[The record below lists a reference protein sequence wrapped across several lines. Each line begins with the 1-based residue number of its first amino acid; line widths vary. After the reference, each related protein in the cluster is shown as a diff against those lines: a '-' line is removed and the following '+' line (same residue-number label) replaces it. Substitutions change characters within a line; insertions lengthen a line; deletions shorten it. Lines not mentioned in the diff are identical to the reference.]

1 MTSKLKFYQCEITP
15 EKNCVVD
22 DLVGYLDSLTPL
34 VVENFQYIKLDLD
47 LYIKVNSS
55 QVNVPK
61 FNYNYVSVKN
71 SDVDKIFYYFI
82 IGSPKWISQNT
93 IQLQLSLD
101 TLNTFRYDL
110 IWTNKTNITR
120 QHKDRFSTTYTTTAQ
135 GKVLN
140 RKIDGY
146 DEGFAPVKYY
156 DSGESIRVTSA
167 DYDFYL
173 IYKNKEDLNASSTVP
188 MDCFLCASEE
198 INLNISVNSTGIQFN
213 NYNIGDSLYAF
224 AKDNTTFTTTIKG
237 TSYTISAS
245 GLYKGIAFF
254 RLENGTNIAHVL
266 KDDGSVIIPNIGN
279 TALTDVTATVKVRVC
294 RSFIPE
300 VDASSQYTYYSVL
313 GQVEARNYSTMTIG
327 QTSATLLSIDS
338 VDRTDSRIVKI
349 IKMPYAPFTLD
360 FVNGKLRIPAGWTY
374 SGGYLL
380 LNDLNTE
387 FLNVIAGNDDFS
399 DYVSLTVVPS
409 DIGKNKDNNIKF
421 ESKLYNSNFFSLK
434 YIYDNFEKEFLL
446 ERYTARTAYP
456 GVMINFKQS
465 NNISSNSIFKF
476 DAMNGTYKEPTLYG
490 QFLNVNRQNEVALY
504 NSDYLTYIRNGYNYD
519 KKAKAQQLGAGLAG
533 VAVGVVGAAAS
544 VFLPAAGVVG
554 AAGAISFA
562 TSTISSIVSVI
573 NTSISNEQA
582 IQQKL
587 DNAKKSAASV
597 SNTEDLNLLSYYNGN
612 RLIKYTENINDN
624 VKQSLYDLFRL
635 TGYACNDYSVPVVN
649 SRLYY
654 NFLQCKAD
662 LEDTDWTYGKTF
674 LDDIKAKYEIG
685 VTYFHRVDGT
695 YDWPQEKENFE
706 TWLITS
712 T

>member
-1 MTSKLKFYQCEITP
+1 MTSKLTFYQCEITP

-22 DLVGYLDSLTPL
+22 DLVGYLSSLTPL

-61 FNYNYVSVKN
+61 FNYNYVAVKN
-71 SDVDKIFYYFI
+71 EDVNKVYYYFI
-82 IGSPKWISQNT
+82 IGSPTWISQNT

-101 TLNTFRYDL
+101 TLNTFNNDL

-146 DEGFAPVKYY
+146 DEGFAPVKYFNT
-156 DSGESIRVTSA
+156 GTSIRSSSA

-173 IYKNKEDLNASSTVP
+173 IYRNKENLNTSSTVP
-188 MDCFLCASEE
+188 IECYLCASEE
-198 INLNISVNSTGIQFN
+198 INLNISVNSNGIQFN

-224 AKDNTTFTTTIKG
+224 AKDNTTFTTTING

-245 GLYKGIAFF
+245 GQYKGIAFF

-294 RSFIPE
+294 RSFVPE
-300 VDASSQYTYYSVL
+300 VDAASQYTYYSVL
-313 GQVEARNYSTMTIG
+313 GQVEARNYSTITIG

-360 FVNGKLRIPAGWTY
+360 FVNNKLNIPAGWTY

-399 DYVSLTVVPS
+399 DYVSLTVVPG

-421 ESKLYNSNFFSLK
+421 ESKLYNSSFFSLK

-446 ERYTARTAYP
+446 ERYTARTTYP

-490 QFLNVNRQNEVALY
+490 QYLNVNRQNEVALY

-519 KKAKAQQLGAGLAG
+519 KKAKAQQFGAG
-533 VAVGVVGAAAS
+533 VAGVALGALGAAAS
-544 VFLPAAGVVG
+544 VFMPAAGVVG
-554 AAGAISFA
+554 AAGAISLG
-562 TSTISSIVSVI
+562 TSTLSSIVSII
-573 NTSISNEQA
+573 NTSISNEVA

-587 DNAKKSAASV
+587 ENAKKSAASV

-612 RLIKYTENINDN
+612 RLIKYTEDINENI
-624 VKQSLYDLFRL
+624 KKSLYDLFRL
-635 TGYACNDYSVPVVN
+635 TGYACNDYAVPAVN
-649 SRLYY
+649 SRVYY

-662 LEDTDWTYGKTF
+662 FEEVNWTYGKAF

-685 VTYFHRVDGT
+685 VTYFHKVDGT

-706 TWLITS
+706 IWMIEV
-712 T
+712 

>member
-1 MTSKLKFYQCEITP
+1 MTSKLTFYQCEITP

-22 DLVGYLDSLTPL
+22 DIVGYLSSLTPL

-61 FNYNYVSVKN
+61 FNYNYVAVKN
-71 SDVDKIFYYFI
+71 EDVNKVYYYFI
-82 IGSPKWISQNT
+82 IGSPTWISQNT

-120 QHKDRFSTTYTTTAQ
+120 QHKDRFNTTYTTTAQ
-135 GKVLN
+135 GKVFH
-140 RKIDGY
+140 RKIDNY

-173 IYKNKEDLNASSTVP
+173 IYRNKEDLNTSSSVP
-188 MDCFLCASEE
+188 MECYCCASEE
-198 INLNISVNSTGIQFN
+198 INLNISVDYTGIQFS
-213 NYNIGDSLYAF
+213 NYNVGDSLYVF
-224 AKDNTTFTTTIKG
+224 SNDNAQFTTKING
-237 TSYTISAS
+237 TNYTIGGSS
-245 GLYKGIAFF
+245 QYKGIAFVK
-254 RLENGTNIAHVL
+254 RSVNNVAYLLRESDAVL
-266 KDDGSVIIPNIGN
+266 TGPIGN
-279 TALTDVTATVKVRVC
+279 SALTDVTATVNVKVC
-294 RSFIPE
+294 RGFDPGSDTSI
-300 VDASSQYTYYSVL
+300 YNYYYIL
-313 GQVEARNYSTMTIG
+313 GQVDAREYSIIKIG
-327 QTSATLLSIDS
+327 QTSATLLSINS
-338 VDRTDSRIVKI
+338 VDRTDTRIVKI

-360 FVNGKLRIPAGWTY
+360 FVNNKLNIPAGWTY

-387 FLNVIAGNDDFS
+387 FLNIVEGNDDLS
-399 DYVSLTVVPS
+399 DYVNLTVVPS
-409 DIGKNKDNNIKF
+409 DIGKNKDNDIKY

-434 YIYDNFEKEFLL
+434 YIYDSFEKEFLL
-446 ERYTARTAYP
+446 ERYNTNSAFP
-456 GVMINFKQS
+456 GVRIDFKQS
-465 NNISSNSIFKF
+465 NNISSNAVFKF
-476 DAMNGTYKEPTLYG
+476 IPMNGTYKEPTLYG
-490 QFLNVNRQNEVALY
+490 QYLNVNRQNEVALY
-504 NSDYLTYIRNGYNYD
+504 NSDYLNYIRNGYNYD
-519 KKAKAQQLGAGLAG
+519 KKAKERQDLAGWIGTAVGVGATLLSFIPGAGL
-533 VAVGVVGAAAS
+533 VGAAA
-544 VFLPAAGVVG
+544 
-554 AAGAISFA
+554 AISFGA
-562 TSTISSIVSVI
+562 STINSIVSTL

-582 IQQKL
+582 LQQKL
-587 DNAKKSAASV
+587 ENNKRSAASV

-624 VKQSLYDLFRL
+624 IKKSIYDLFRL
-635 TGYACNDYSVPVVN
+635 TGYACNEYAVPVVN

-662 LEDTDWTYGKTF
+662 IEETDWTYGKEF

-695 YDWPQEKENFE
+695 YDWHQRKENFE
-706 TWLITS
+706 TWLLT
-712 T
+712 TN

>member
-1 MTSKLKFYQCEITP
+1 MTSKLTFYQCEITP

-22 DLVGYLDSLTPL
+22 DITGYLSSLTPL

-71 SDVDKIFYYFI
+71 EDVEKIFYYFI

-120 QHKDRFSTTYTTTAQ
+120 QHKDRFNTNITTTAQ
-135 GKVLN
+135 GKVLH
-140 RKIDGY
+140 RKIDNY
-146 DEGFAPVKYY
+146 DEGFTPVKYY
-156 DSGESIRVTSA
+156 DTGESIRLTSA
-167 DYDFYL
+167 DYDWYL
-173 IYKNKEDLNASSTVP
+173 VYRNKEDLNTSSTVP
-188 MDCFLCASEE
+188 MNCFCCASEE
-198 INLNISVNSTGIQFN
+198 INLNISVDYTGIQFSS
-213 NYNIGDSLYAF
+213 YNVGDSLYVF
-224 AKDNTTFTTTIKG
+224 SNDNAQFTTKING
-237 TSYTISAS
+237 TSYTIGGSS
-245 GLYKGIAFF
+245 QYKGIAFVK
-254 RLENGTNIAHVL
+254 RSVNNVAYLLRESDAVL
-266 KDDGSVIIPNIGN
+266 TGPIGDS
-279 TALTDVTATVKVRVC
+279 ALTDVTATVNVKVC
-294 RSFIPE
+294 RGFDPGSDTSI
-300 VDASSQYTYYSVL
+300 YNYYYIL
-313 GQVEARNYSTMTIG
+313 GQVDARNYSTITVG
-327 QTSATLLSIDS
+327 QTSATLLSINS
-338 VDRTDSRIVKI
+338 VDRTDTRIVKI

-360 FVNGKLRIPAGWTY
+360 FSLGKLNIPTGWTY

-387 FLNVIAGNDDFS
+387 FLNIVEGNDDLS
-399 DYVSLTVVPS
+399 SYVNLTVVPS
-409 DIGKNKDNNIKF
+409 DIGKNKDNDIKY

-434 YIYDNFEKEFLL
+434 YIYDSFEKEFLL
-446 ERYTARTAYP
+446 ERYNTNSAFP
-456 GVMINFKQS
+456 GVRIDFKQS
-465 NNISSNSIFKF
+465 NNISSNAVFKF
-476 DAMNGTYKEPTLYG
+476 IPMNGTYKEPTLYG

-504 NSDYLTYIRNGYNYD
+504 NSDYLNYIRNGYNYD
-519 KKAKAQQLGAGLAG
+519 KKAKERQEQYGLTGIGLGAGAAILSSLVSAG
-533 VAVGVVGAAAS
+533 A
-544 VFLPAAGVVG
+544 VG

-562 TSTISSIVSVI
+562 TSAINSLVSVI

-582 IQQKL
+582 LQQKL
-587 DNAKKSAASV
+587 ENAKRSAASV

-624 VKQSLYDLFRL
+624 IKKSIYDLFRL
-635 TGYACNDYSVPVVN
+635 TGYACNDYAVPVVN

-662 LEDTDWTYGKTF
+662 IEETDWTYGKEF

-695 YDWPQEKENFE
+695 YDWRQRKENFE
-706 TWLITS
+706 TWMIEG
-712 T
+712 

>member
-1 MTSKLKFYQCEITP
+1 MTSKLTFYQCEITP

-22 DLVGYLDSLTPL
+22 DIGGYLSSLTPL

-71 SDVDKIFYYFI
+71 EDVEKVFYYFI

-120 QHKDRFSTTYTTTAQ
+120 QHKDRFNTTYTTTAQ
-135 GKVLN
+135 GKVFH
-140 RKIDGY
+140 RKIDNY

-156 DSGESIRVTSA
+156 DSGESIRLSNA
-167 DYDFYL
+167 DYDWYL
-173 IYKNKEDLNASSTVP
+173 VYRNKEDLNTSSTVP
-188 MDCFLCASEE
+188 MNCFCCASEE
-198 INLNISVNSTGIQFN
+198 INLNISVDYTGIQFS
-213 NYNIGDSLYAF
+213 NYNVGDSLYVF
-224 AKDNTTFTTTIKG
+224 SNDNAQFTTTING
-237 TSYTISAS
+237 ISYTIGGSS
-245 GLYKGIAFF
+245 QYKGIAFVK
-254 RLENGTNIAHVL
+254 RSVNNVAYLLRESDAVL
-266 KDDGSVIIPNIGN
+266 TGPIGGS
-279 TALTDVTATVKVRVC
+279 ALTDVTATVNVKVC
-294 RSFIPE
+294 RGFDPGSDTSI
-300 VDASSQYTYYSVL
+300 YNYYYIL
-313 GQVEARNYSTMTIG
+313 GQVDARNYSTITVG
-327 QTSATLLSIDS
+327 QTSATLLSINS
-338 VDRTDSRIVKI
+338 VDRTDTRIVKI

-360 FVNGKLRIPAGWTY
+360 FSLGKLNIPTGWTY

-387 FLNVIAGNDDFS
+387 FLNIVEGNDDFS
-399 DYVSLTVVPS
+399 SYVNLTVVPS
-409 DIGKNKDNNIKF
+409 DIGKNKDNDIKY
-421 ESKLYNSNFFSLK
+421 ESKLYNSNYFSLK
-434 YIYDNFEKEFLL
+434 YIYDSFEKEFLL
-446 ERYTARTAYP
+446 ERYNTNSAFP
-456 GVMINFKQS
+456 GVRIDFKQS
-465 NNISSNSIFKF
+465 NNISSNAVFRFIP
-476 DAMNGTYKEPTLYG
+476 MNGTYKEPTLYG
-490 QFLNVNRQNEVALY
+490 QFLNVNRQNELALY
-504 NSDYLTYIRNGYNYD
+504 NSDYLNYIRNGYNYD
-519 KKAKAQQLGAGLAG
+519 KKAKERQEQAGLTGIGLGAGAAILSSLVSAG
-533 VAVGVVGAAAS
+533 A
-544 VFLPAAGVVG
+544 VG

-562 TSTISSIVSVI
+562 TSTINSIASVI

-582 IQQKL
+582 LQQKL
-587 DNAKKSAASV
+587 ENAKRSAASV

-624 VKQSLYDLFRL
+624 IKKSIYDLFRL
-635 TGYACNDYSVPVVN
+635 TGYACNDYAVPVVN

-662 LEDTDWTYGKTF
+662 IEETDWTYGKEF

-695 YDWPQEKENFE
+695 YDWRQRKENFE
-706 TWLITS
+706 TWMIEG
-712 T
+712 

>member
-1 MTSKLKFYQCEITP
+1 MTSKLTFYQCEITP

-22 DLVGYLDSLTPL
+22 DLVGYLSSLTPL

-61 FNYNYVSVKN
+61 FNYNYVAVKN
-71 SDVDKIFYYFI
+71 EDVNKVYYYFI
-82 IGSPKWISQNT
+82 IGSPTWISQHT

-101 TLNTFRYDL
+101 TLNTFQNDL
-110 IWTNKTNITR
+110 TWTNKTNITR
-120 QHKDRFSTTYTTTAQ
+120 QHKDRFNTTYTTTAQ

-156 DSGESIRVTSA
+156 ASGTSIRSSSA

-173 IYKNKEDLNASSTVP
+173 IYRNKESLNASSTVP
-188 MDCFLCASEE
+188 IECYLCASEE
-198 INLNISVNSTGIQFN
+198 INLNISVNSNGIQFN
-213 NYNIGDSLYAF
+213 NYNIGDSLYTF
-224 AKDNTTFTTTIKG
+224 EKDNAPFTTTING
-237 TSYTISAS
+237 VSYTIGGSS
-245 GLYKGIAFF
+245 QYKGIAFF

-266 KDDGSVIIPNIGN
+266 KEDGSNIITNIGN

-300 VDASSQYTYYSVL
+300 VDGASQYTYYSVL
-313 GQVEARNYSTMTIG
+313 GQVEARNYSTITIG

-387 FLNVIAGNDDFS
+387 FLNIISGNDDFS

-409 DIGKNKDNNIKF
+409 DIGKNKTNNIKF
-421 ESKLYNSNFFSLK
+421 ESKLYNSSFFSLK

-446 ERYTARTAYP
+446 ERYTARTAFP

-476 DAMNGTYKEPTLYG
+476 DSVNGTYKEPTLYG
-490 QFLNVNRQNEVALY
+490 QYLNVNRQNEVALY

-533 VAVGVVGAAAS
+533 VALGALGAAAS
-544 VFLPAAGVVG
+544 VFMPAAGVVG
-554 AAGAISFA
+554 AAGAISFG

-573 NTSISNEQA
+573 NTAISNEQA

-587 DNAKKSAASV
+587 ENAKKSAASV

-612 RLIKYTENINDN
+612 RLIKYTEDINENI
-624 VKQSLYDLFRL
+624 KKSLYDLFRL
-635 TGYACNDYSVPVVN
+635 TGYACNDYAVPAVN

-662 LEDTDWTYGKTF
+662 FEDTNWTYGKAF

-685 VTYFHRVDGT
+685 VTYFHKVDGS

-706 TWLITS
+706 IWMIEI
-712 T
+712 

>member
-1 MTSKLKFYQCEITP
+1 MTSKLTFYQCEITP

-22 DLVGYLDSLTPL
+22 DLVGYLSSLTPL
-34 VVENFQYIKLDLD
+34 VVDNFQYIKLDLD

-61 FNYNYVSVKN
+61 FNYNYVAVKN
-71 SDVDKIFYYFI
+71 EDVNKVYYYFI
-82 IGSPKWISQNT
+82 IGSPTWISQNT
-93 IQLQLSLD
+93 IQLQMSLD
-101 TLNTFRYDL
+101 TLNTFKDDL
-110 IWTNKTNITR
+110 TWTNKTNITR

-156 DSGESIRVTSA
+156 DTGTSIRSSSA

-173 IYKNKEDLNASSTVP
+173 IYRNKEDLTASSTVP
-188 MDCFLCASEE
+188 IECYLCASEE
-198 INLNISVNSTGIQFN
+198 INLNISVNSNGIQFN

-224 AKDNTTFTTTIKG
+224 EKDNAPFTTTIKG
-237 TSYTISAS
+237 VSYTIGGSS
-245 GLYKGIAFF
+245 QYKGIAFF

-266 KDDGSVIIPNIGN
+266 KEDGSVIITNIGN

-300 VDASSQYTYYSVL
+300 VDAASQYTYYSVL
-313 GQVEARNYSTMTIG
+313 GQVEARNYSTITIG
-327 QTSATLLSIDS
+327 QTSATLLSINS

-349 IKMPYAPFTLD
+349 IKMPYAPFTVE
-360 FVNGKLRIPAGWTY
+360 FANGKLRIPAGWTY

-387 FLNVIAGNDDFS
+387 FLNIIEGNDDFS
-399 DYVSLTVVPS
+399 DYVSLTVVPN

-446 ERYTARTAYP
+446 ERYTARTTYP
-456 GVMINFKQS
+456 GVRIDFKQS

-476 DAMNGTYKEPTLYG
+476 IPMNGNYKEPTLYG
-490 QFLNVNRQNEVALY
+490 EFLNVNRQNEVALY

-533 VAVGVVGAAAS
+533 IALGAVGAAAS

-554 AAGAISFA
+554 AAGAISFG

-573 NTSISNEQA
+573 NTQISNEQA

-587 DNAKKSAASV
+587 ENTKKSAASV

-612 RLIKYTENINDN
+612 RLIKYTEDINDN
-624 VKQSLYDLFRL
+624 VKQSLYNLFRL
-635 TGYACNDYSVPVVN
+635 TGYACNDYAIPAVN

-662 LEDTDWTYGKTF
+662 FEDTNWTYGKAF

-685 VTYFHRVDGT
+685 VTYFHKVDGS

-706 TWLITS
+706 IWMIEI
-712 T
+712 

>member
-1 MTSKLKFYQCEITP
+1 MTSKLTFYQCEITP

-22 DLVGYLDSLTPL
+22 DLVGYLSSLTPL

-61 FNYNYVSVKN
+61 FNYNYVAVKN
-71 SDVDKIFYYFI
+71 EDVNKVYYYFI
-82 IGSPKWISQNT
+82 IGSPTWISQNT
-93 IQLQLSLD
+93 IQLQLSLA
-101 TLNTFRYDL
+101 TLNTFNNDL

-146 DEGFAPVKYY
+146 DEGFAPVKYFNT
-156 DSGESIRVTSA
+156 GTSIRSSSA

-173 IYKNKEDLNASSTVP
+173 IYRNKENLNTSSTVP
-188 MDCFLCASEE
+188 IECYLCASEE
-198 INLNISVNSTGIQFN
+198 INLNISVNSNGIQFN

-224 AKDNTTFTTTIKG
+224 AKDNTTFTTTING

-245 GLYKGIAFF
+245 GQYKGIAFF

-294 RSFIPE
+294 RSFVPE
-300 VDASSQYTYYSVL
+300 VDAASQYTYYSVL
-313 GQVEARNYSTMTIG
+313 GQVEARNYSTITIG

-399 DYVSLTVVPS
+399 DYVSLTVVPG

-421 ESKLYNSNFFSLK
+421 ESKLYNSSFFSLK

-446 ERYTARTAYP
+446 ERYTARTTYP

-490 QFLNVNRQNEVALY
+490 QYLNVNRQNEVALY

-519 KKAKAQQLGAGLAG
+519 KKAKAQQFGAG
-533 VAVGVVGAAAS
+533 VAGVALGALGAAAS
-544 VFLPAAGVVG
+544 VFMPAAGVVG
-554 AAGAISFA
+554 AAGAISLG
-562 TSTISSIVSVI
+562 TSTLSSIVSII
-573 NTSISNEQA
+573 NTSISNEVA

-587 DNAKKSAASV
+587 ENAKKSAASV

-612 RLIKYTENINDN
+612 RLIKYTEDINENI
-624 VKQSLYDLFRL
+624 KKSLYDLFRL
-635 TGYACNDYSVPVVN
+635 TGYACNDYAVPAVN
-649 SRLYY
+649 SRVYY

-662 LEDTDWTYGKTF
+662 FEEVNWTYGKAL

-685 VTYFHRVDGT
+685 VTYFHKVDGT

-706 TWLITS
+706 IWMIEV
-712 T
+712 

>member
-1 MTSKLKFYQCEITP
+1 MTSKLTFYQCEITP

-22 DLVGYLDSLTPL
+22 DLVGYLSSLTPL

-61 FNYNYVSVKN
+61 FNYNYVAVKN
-71 SDVDKIFYYFI
+71 EDVNKVYYYFI
-82 IGSPKWISQNT
+82 IGSPQWISQNT

-101 TLNTFRYDL
+101 TLNTFQNDL

-120 QHKDRFSTTYTTTAQ
+120 QHKDRFNTTYATTSQ
-135 GKVLN
+135 GKVFN

-156 DSGESIRVTSA
+156 ASGTSIRSSSA

-173 IYKNKEDLNASSTVP
+173 IYRNKENLNASSSVP
-188 MDCFLCASEE
+188 IECYLCASEE
-198 INLNISVNSTGIQFN
+198 INLNISVNNTGIQFN
-213 NYNIGDSLYAF
+213 NYNVGDSLYAF
-224 AKDNTTFTTTIKG
+224 EKDNAPFTTTING
-237 TSYTISAS
+237 VSYTIGGSS
-245 GLYKGIAFF
+245 QYKGIAFVK
-254 RLENGTNIAHVL
+254 RSNGNYAYILKEDSHVP
-266 KDDGSVIIPNIGN
+266 ITNIGN
-279 TALTDVTATVKVRVC
+279 TALTDVTSTVKVRVC
-294 RSFIPE
+294 RNFEPE
-300 VDASSQYTYYSVL
+300 LDSNSQYTYYSVL
-313 GQVEARNYSTMTIG
+313 GQVEARNYSTITIG

-349 IKMPYAPFTLD
+349 IKMPYAPFTVE
-360 FVNGKLRIPAGWTY
+360 FVNGKMKIPAGWTY

-399 DYVSLTVVPS
+399 SYVSLTVVPG
-409 DIGKNKDNNIKF
+409 DIGKNKANDIKY

-446 ERYTARTAYP
+446 ERYTARTIYP
-456 GVMINFKQS
+456 GVRIDFKQS

-476 DAMNGTYKEPTLYG
+476 IPMNGNYKEPTLYG
-490 QFLNVNRQNEVALY
+490 EFLNVNRQNEVALY

-519 KKAKAQQLGAGLAG
+519 KKAKAQQFGAG
-533 VAVGVVGAAAS
+533 VAGVALGALGAAAS

-554 AAGAISFA
+554 AAGAISLG
-562 TSTISSIVSVI
+562 TSTLSSIVSII
-573 NTSISNEQA
+573 NTSISNEVA

-587 DNAKKSAASV
+587 ENAKKSAASV

-612 RLIKYTENINDN
+612 RLIKYTEDINENI
-624 VKQSLYDLFRL
+624 KKSLYDLFRL
-635 TGYACNDYSVPVVN
+635 TGYACNDYAVPAVN

-662 LEDTDWTYGKTF
+662 FEDTNWTYGKAF

-685 VTYFHRVDGT
+685 VTYFHKVDGT
-695 YDWPQEKENFE
+695 YDWPQDKENFE
-706 TWLITS
+706 IWMIEV
-712 T
+712 

>member
-1 MTSKLKFYQCEITP
+1 MTSKLTFYQCEITP

-22 DLVGYLDSLTPL
+22 DLVGYLSSLTPL

-61 FNYNYVSVKN
+61 FNYNYVAVKN
-71 SDVDKIFYYFI
+71 EDVNKVYYYFI
-82 IGSPKWISQNT
+82 IGSPTWISQNT

-101 TLNTFRYDL
+101 TLNTFNNDL

-146 DEGFAPVKYY
+146 DEGFAPVKYFNT
-156 DSGESIRVTSA
+156 GTSIRSSSA

-173 IYKNKEDLNASSTVP
+173 IYRNKENLNTSSTVP
-188 MDCFLCASEE
+188 IECYLCASEE
-198 INLNISVNSTGIQFN
+198 INLNISVNSNGIQFN

-224 AKDNTTFTTTIKG
+224 AKDNTTFTTTING

-245 GLYKGIAFF
+245 GQYKGIAFF

-294 RSFIPE
+294 RSFVPE
-300 VDASSQYTYYSVL
+300 VDAASQYTYYSVL
-313 GQVEARNYSTMTIG
+313 GQVEARNYSTITIG

-399 DYVSLTVVPS
+399 DYVSLTVVPG

-421 ESKLYNSNFFSLK
+421 ESKLYNSSFFSLK

-446 ERYTARTAYP
+446 ERYTARTTYP

-490 QFLNVNRQNEVALY
+490 QYLNVNRQNEVALY

-519 KKAKAQQLGAGLAG
+519 KKAKAQQFGAG
-533 VAVGVVGAAAS
+533 VAGVALGALGAAAS
-544 VFLPAAGVVG
+544 VFMPAAGVVG
-554 AAGAISFA
+554 AAGAISLG
-562 TSTISSIVSVI
+562 TSTLSSIVSII
-573 NTSISNEQA
+573 NTSISNEVA

-587 DNAKKSAASV
+587 ENAKKSAASV

-612 RLIKYTENINDN
+612 RLIKYTEDINENI
-624 VKQSLYDLFRL
+624 KKSLYDLFRL
-635 TGYACNDYSVPVVN
+635 TGYACNDYAVPAVN
-649 SRLYY
+649 SRVYY

-662 LEDTDWTYGKTF
+662 FEEVNWTYGKAF

-685 VTYFHRVDGT
+685 VTYFHKVDGT

-706 TWLITS
+706 IWMIEV
-712 T
+712 

>member
-1 MTSKLKFYQCEITP
+1 MTSKLTFYQCEITP

-22 DLVGYLDSLTPL
+22 DITGYLSSLTPL

-71 SDVDKIFYYFI
+71 EDVDKIFYYFI

-120 QHKDRFSTTYTTTAQ
+120 QHKDRFNTTYTTTAQ
-135 GKVLN
+135 GKVFH
-140 RKIDGY
+140 RKIDNY

-156 DSGESIRVTSA
+156 DSGESIRSSSA
-167 DYDFYL
+167 DYDWYL
-173 IYKNKEDLNASSTVP
+173 VYRNKEDLNTSSTVP
-188 MDCFLCASEE
+188 MNCFCCASEE
-198 INLNISVNSTGIQFN
+198 INLNISVDYTGIQFSS
-213 NYNIGDSLYAF
+213 YNIGDSLYAF
-224 AKDNTTFTTTIKG
+224 EKDNAPFTTTIKG
-237 TSYTISAS
+237 VSYTIGGSS
-245 GLYKGIAFF
+245 QYRGIAFF

-266 KDDGSVIIPNIGN
+266 KDDGNVIIPDIGN
-279 TALTDVTATVKVRVC
+279 SALTDVTSTVKVRVC
-294 RSFIPE
+294 RGFIPE
-300 VDASSQYTYYSVL
+300 LDASSQYTYYSVL
-313 GQVEARNYSTMTIG
+313 GQVEARDYSTITIG
-327 QTSATLLSIDS
+327 QTSATLLSINS
-338 VDRTDSRIVKI
+338 VDRTNTRIVKI

-360 FVNGKLRIPAGWTY
+360 FVSGKLRIPAGWTY
-374 SGGYLL
+374 SGGYLV

-387 FLNVIAGNDDFS
+387 FLNIVEGNDDIS
-399 DYVSLTVVPS
+399 DYVNLTVVPS
-409 DIGKNKDNNIKF
+409 DIGKNKDNNIKY
-421 ESKLYNSNFFSLK
+421 ESKLYNSSFFSLK
-434 YIYDNFEKEFLL
+434 YIYDSFEKEFLL
-446 ERYTARTAYP
+446 ERYNTNSAFP
-456 GVMINFKQS
+456 GVRIDFKQS

-476 DAMNGTYKEPTLYG
+476 IPMNGTYKEPTLYG

-504 NSDYLTYIRNGYNYD
+504 NSDYLNYIRNGYNYD

-533 VAVGVVGAAAS
+533 IALGVVGAAAS

-624 VKQSLYDLFRL
+624 IKKSLYDLFRL
-635 TGYACNDYSVPVVN
+635 TGYACNDYAIPVVD

-662 LEDTDWTYGKTF
+662 IEETDWTYGKEF

-695 YDWPQEKENFE
+695 YDWRQRKENFE
-706 TWLITS
+706 TWMIEG
-712 T
+712 

>member
-1 MTSKLKFYQCEITP
+1 MTSKLTFYQCEITP

-22 DLVGYLDSLTPL
+22 DLVGYLSSLTPL

-61 FNYNYVSVKN
+61 FNYNYVAVKN
-71 SDVDKIFYYFI
+71 EDVNKVYYYFI
-82 IGSPKWISQNT
+82 IGSPQWISQNT

-101 TLNTFRYDL
+101 TLNTFRNDL
-110 IWTNKTNITR
+110 TWTNKTNITR
-120 QHKDRFSTTYTTTAQ
+120 QHKDRFNTNYTTTSQ

-146 DEGFAPVKYY
+146 DEGFAPVKYF
-156 DSGESIRVTSA
+156 DTGTSIRSSSA

-173 IYKNKEDLNASSTVP
+173 IYRNKENLNASSSVP
-188 MDCFLCASEE
+188 IECYLCASEE
-198 INLNISVNSTGIQFN
+198 INLNISVNSNGIQFN
-213 NYNIGDSLYAF
+213 NYNIGDSLYTF
-224 AKDNTTFTTTIKG
+224 EKDNAPFTTTIKG
-237 TSYTISAS
+237 VSYTIGGSS
-245 GLYKGIAFF
+245 QYKGIAFF

-266 KDDGSVIIPNIGN
+266 KDDGRVIIPNIGN

-300 VDASSQYTYYSVL
+300 VDASSLYTYYSVL
-313 GQVEARNYSTMTIG
+313 GQVEARNYSTITIG

-349 IKMPYAPFTLD
+349 IKMPYAPFTLE
-360 FVNGKLRIPAGWTY
+360 FTNSKLNIPAGWTY

-387 FLNVIAGNDDFS
+387 FLNIVEGNDDLS
-399 DYVSLTVVPS
+399 SYVSLTVVPS
-409 DIGKNKDNNIKF
+409 DLGKNKTNNIKY
-421 ESKLYNSNFFSLK
+421 ESKLYNSSFFSLK

-446 ERYTARTAYP
+446 ERYNARTTYP
-456 GVMINFKQS
+456 GVRIDFKQS

-476 DAMNGTYKEPTLYG
+476 IPMNGTYKEPTLYG
-490 QFLNVNRQNEVALY
+490 EFLNVNRQNELALY

-533 VAVGVVGAAAS
+533 IGLGLVGAAAS
-544 VFLPAAGVVG
+544 AFMPAAGVVG

-562 TSTISSIVSVI
+562 TSALSSISSVI

-587 DNAKKSAASV
+587 ENAKKSAASV

-612 RLIKYTENINDN
+612 RLIRYTEDINDN
-624 VKQSLYDLFRL
+624 VKQSLYNLFRL
-635 TGYACNDYSVPVVN
+635 TGYACNDYAVPAVN

-662 LEDTDWTYGKTF
+662 FEDTNWTYGKAF

-685 VTYFHRVDGT
+685 VTYFHKVDGS

-706 TWLITS
+706 IWMIEI
-712 T
+712 

>member
-1 MTSKLKFYQCEITP
+1 MTSKLTFYQCEITP

-22 DLVGYLDSLTPL
+22 DLVEYLSSLTPL

-61 FNYNYVSVKN
+61 FNYNYVAVKN
-71 SDVDKIFYYFI
+71 SDVNKVYYYFI
-82 IGSPKWISQNT
+82 IGSPTWISQNT

-101 TLNTFRYDL
+101 TLNTFNNDL

-120 QHKDRFSTTYTTTAQ
+120 QHKDRFSTNYTTTSQ
-135 GKVLN
+135 GKVFN

-146 DEGFAPVKYY
+146 DEGFAPVKYFNT
-156 DSGESIRVTSA
+156 GTSIRSSSA

-173 IYKNKEDLNASSTVP
+173 IYRNKENLNTSSTVP
-188 MDCFLCASEE
+188 IECYLCASEE
-198 INLNISVNSTGIQFN
+198 INLNISVNSNGIQFN

-224 AKDNTTFTTTIKG
+224 AKDNTTFTTTING

-245 GLYKGIAFF
+245 GQYKGIAFF

-294 RSFIPE
+294 RSFVPE
-300 VDASSQYTYYSVL
+300 VDAASQYTYYSVL
-313 GQVEARNYSTMTIG
+313 GQVEARNYSTITIG

-399 DYVSLTVVPS
+399 DYVSLTVVPG

-421 ESKLYNSNFFSLK
+421 ESKLYNSSFFSLK

-446 ERYTARTAYP
+446 ERYTARTTYP

-490 QFLNVNRQNEVALY
+490 QYLNVNRQNEVALY

-519 KKAKAQQLGAGLAG
+519 KKAKAQQFGAG
-533 VAVGVVGAAAS
+533 VAGVALGALGAAAS
-544 VFLPAAGVVG
+544 VFMPAAGVVG
-554 AAGAISFA
+554 AAGAISLG
-562 TSTISSIVSVI
+562 TSTLSSIVSII
-573 NTSISNEQA
+573 NTSISNEVA

-587 DNAKKSAASV
+587 ENAKKSAASV

-612 RLIKYTENINDN
+612 RLIKYTEDINENI
-624 VKQSLYDLFRL
+624 KKSLYDLFRL
-635 TGYACNDYSVPVVN
+635 TGYACNDYAVPAVN
-649 SRLYY
+649 SRVYY

-662 LEDTDWTYGKTF
+662 FEDTNWTYGKAF

-685 VTYFHRVDGT
+685 VTYFHKVDGT

-706 TWLITS
+706 IWMIEV
-712 T
+712 